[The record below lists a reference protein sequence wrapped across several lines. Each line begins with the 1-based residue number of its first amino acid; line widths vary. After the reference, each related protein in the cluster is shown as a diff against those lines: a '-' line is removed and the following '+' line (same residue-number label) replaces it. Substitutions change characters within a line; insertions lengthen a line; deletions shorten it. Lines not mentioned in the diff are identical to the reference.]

1 MLELSAV
8 AVDSEMVGRDWEA
21 ELIDGVELLLGGE
34 VVPLVAR
41 RAACADEVSALDLGE
56 VEKSWLR
63 RFDLEVEALA
73 GIPPFSEEG
82 EKEWNG
88 RFVEEELLV
97 KGFVGRRGIAR

>member
-8 AVDSEMVGRDWEA
+8 AVDSEMVGRDREA
-21 ELIDGVELLLGGE
+21 ELIGGVELLGGG
-34 VVPLVAR
+34 VVPLAAR

-73 GIPPFSEEG
+73 GIPLFSEEG
-82 EKEWNG
+82 EKEWDG
-88 RFVEEELLV
+88 GFVEEELLV